1 MLVNEKFSSP
11 CECDKCLN
19 GNHCYACLNGN
30 VGSHFAW
37 NNEGELI
44 LMWFPTC
51 FPERRNGHII
61 KLQ

>member
-1 MLVNEKFSSP
+1 MVIIATLV
-11 CECDKCLN
+11 
-19 GNHCYACLNGN
+19 NGN